1 MELKN
6 IDIEVWTKDT
16 FPRNCPVVTTY
27 TIETVLIMTI
37 STPGYGQTDRPTDR
51 PTDIATYRAAIA
63 AKNECIECYKNWFLT
78 HPTLM
83 YCCTHYILVHASSW
97 KVKVYS

>member
-37 STPGYGQTDRPTDR
+37 STRGYGQTDQPTDRPTDR
-51 PTDIATYRAAIA
+51 PTLLPIELLLQL
-63 AKNECIECYKNWFLT
+63 KNTIE
-78 HPTLM
+78 
-83 YCCTHYILVHASSW
+83 
-97 KVKVYS
+97 

>member
-51 PTDIATYRAAIA
+51 PTLLP
-63 AKNECIECYKNWFLT
+63 IELLSQLK
-78 HPTLM
+78 M
-83 YCCTHYILVHASSW
+83 SV
-97 KVKVYS
+97 